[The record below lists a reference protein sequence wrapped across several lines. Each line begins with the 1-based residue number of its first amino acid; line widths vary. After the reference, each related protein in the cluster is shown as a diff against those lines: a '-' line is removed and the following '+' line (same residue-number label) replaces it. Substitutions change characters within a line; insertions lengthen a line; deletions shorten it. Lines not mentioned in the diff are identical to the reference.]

1 VDSQVK
7 LKLAVL
13 ERRCRTLT
21 GLILA
26 VLAFAASY
34 GILLYEGQT
43 ERPAFHFYPWLLAVL
58 FYLGG
63 DLLAWVWFKIIV
75 MQLATLLSSPRYAQQ
90 PEESQEAVRPGGAE
104 KAEAAERGE

>member
-1 VDSQVK
+1 VDPQVK
-7 LKLAVL
+7 LKLALL

-26 VLAFAASY
+26 ALAFIASY
-34 GILLYEGQT
+34 CIMLIEGQT
-43 ERPAFHFYPWLLAVL
+43 DRPAFHFYPWVLAVL

-75 MQLATLLSSPRYAQQ
+75 MQLATLLSSPRFALHAD
-90 PEESQEAVRPGGAE
+90 EALEVARAGSAE
-104 KAEAAERGE
+104 KAVPAEHGE